1 MPTKNV
7 VNTIIIDKAG
17 AFLTIKRTKTAPK
30 HALHWDLPGGQ
41 VEEGESLEEAA
52 VREALEET
60 NLKIEDLRPAK
71 VENSF
76 RNYFITTKYSGNIE
90 FKKNPESGFVEHN
103 EYKWVTLEEYKKLPN
118 LSINPKEIEEAMEI
132 LSKKALYE
140 QKYQERMM
148 LLLKEGRKENV
159 FKKYSRLGEEYLDFL
174 AKADEENNY
183 KHLAWMAKQLSKDTD
198 WDNYSDYGKFEATR
212 DMVKYL
218 DKFLDYQPRLKRKDI
233 NQYKNG
239 DEIIMAIH
247 KEVLQPQIDRTRKKR
262 AGDPRTQQMVERGE
276 GRIIYEDNTFFVVR
290 PNTTDASCFFGAQSS
305 WCIAQLGNG
314 YFSEYTEK
322 EGKVFYFIKND
333 GLRTDDTFRQ
343 MAVQMSKD
351 GFEMFWDRHDDPYEL
366 YTADWE
372 EFAEFV
378 HSETEIPLKI
388 AEAMFEG
395 IYEDFEDN
403 PPTGGVLASLA
414 DKVQNGQYDT
424 RYARFEA
431 GYDDWSG
438 EGHHYLSPSCYV
450 SLRVSLSS
458 NESLEQFLTSIQN
471 NNQDHN
477 DIGNRIDD
485 ILNGRTEFTDFNGDE
500 HDFDPDELT
509 YPMLNELGFE
519 YPQDNLRYA
528 KREREDDL
536 VTFEIVGRPSNWFAE
551 ITFGID
557 YSMYTLHESLTSDA
571 DDAENFFSN
580 FSDTY
585 ADDANFD
592 DIVDYV
598 IRCIPELNI
607 GGGTLEK
614 IYDDFHNMSEKFK
627 NIRLSFDVGLPGD
640 GVSNIIMK
648 SGEFLLPIAKES
660 GIGSGTGYPFEFPTS
675 TNPDLTFE
683 DYRDQMLIIVKE
695 TFDAFYIEAFSDS
708 RQKQFDFGEK
718 YKAKEIDPP
727 KYDMSLFLYDN
738 DNIEVSI
745 RAVVSFMQT
754 PEEIYNVYE
763 FFKMIDKNFPRIL
776 KMLARQSARAGLKT
790 VNESLAITEKK
801 KKKKSSG
808 KKDACYHKVKSRYKV
823 WPSAYASGALVKC
836 RKVGA
841 KNWGNSKKEELE
853 IAIHNEMS
861 ILEEAPDDAM
871 IKKIYS
877 VLEKEG
883 GAAGLDAI
891 ESQTGAT
898 SEEIAAIIE
907 KEADIKVHDDGD
919 IIDMSGLGD
928 DIKEEIKKYLT
939 EKKKKKK
946 KKKAGTESSKESSLR
961 DWFGRKGAK
970 GGKKGWVDCN
980 APDGKGGYKACGRSS
995 GEKRKKY
1002 PACRPTPGAC
1012 KERGKGKSW
1021 GKKAKK
1027 KGKK

>member
-1 MPTKNV
+1 
-7 VNTIIIDKAG
+7 
-17 AFLTIKRTKTAPK
+17 
-30 HALHWDLPGGQ
+30 
-41 VEEGESLEEAA
+41 
-52 VREALEET
+52 
-60 NLKIEDLRPAK
+60 
-71 VENSF
+71 
-76 RNYFITTKYSGNIE
+76 
-90 FKKNPESGFVEHN
+90 
-103 EYKWVTLEEYKKLPN
+103 
-118 LSINPKEIEEAMEI
+118 MEI

-140 QKYQERMM
+140 QKYQERAL
-148 LLLKEGRKENV
+148 LLLKEGRRENV
-159 FKKYSRLGEEYLDFL
+159 FKKYSRLGEEYLEFL

-198 WDNYSDYGKFEATR
+198 WDNYSDYGKLEATK
-212 DMVKYL
+212 DMAKYL
-218 DKFLDYQPRLKRKDI
+218 ERFLEYQPRLKRKDI

-262 AGDPRTQQMVERGE
+262 ASDPRTQQMVERGE
-276 GRIIYEDNTFFVVR
+276 GRIIYEDDTFFVVR
-290 PNTTDASCFFGAQSS
+290 PETTDASCFFGAQSS

-343 MAVQMSKD
+343 MAVQMSSD
-351 GFEMFWDRHDDPYEL
+351 GFEMFWDRHDDPYEM

-388 AEAMFEG
+388 TEAMFRE

-403 PPTGGVLASLA
+403 LPTGGALASLA
-414 DKVQNGQYDT
+414 DKVENGEYDT
-424 RYARFEA
+424 RYARFAA

-438 EGHHYLSPSCYV
+438 EGHYYLSPSCYV
-450 SLRVSLSS
+450 KLSIPLSS
-458 NESLEQFLTSIQN
+458 NESLNRFLTNEEWRHDEIV
-471 NNQDHN
+471 D
-477 DIGNRIDD
+477 RIED
-485 ILNGRTEFTDFNGDE
+485 ILNGRTEFTDFNGNDY
-500 HDFDPDELT
+500 DFDLDDLT
-509 YPMLNELGFE
+509 YPFLQELGFD
-519 YPQDNLRYA
+519 YPNENLDYS
-528 KREREDDL
+528 KRERGYDL
-536 VTFEIVGRPSNWFAE
+536 VTFEIAGPRPGNYFAE
-551 ITFGID
+551 FSFGID
-557 YSMYTLHESLTSDA
+557 YSMYTLNESLTSDA

-592 DIVDYV
+592 DIVVY
-598 IRCIPELNI
+598 IMQCIPELNI

-614 IYDDFHNMSEKFK
+614 IYDDFYNMSEKFE
-627 NIRLSFDVGLPGD
+627 NITLKFDVDLPGD
-640 GVSNIIMK
+640 GVSRIIME
-648 SGEFLLPIAKES
+648 SGEILLPIAKES
-660 GIGSGTGYPFEFPTS
+660 GISSGTGYPFAFPTS
-675 TNPDLTFE
+675 TNPNLTFE
-683 DYRDQMLIIVKE
+683 DYREQMLVVVRE
-695 TFDAFYIEAFSDS
+695 TFDAFYTEAFSK
-708 RQKQFDFGEK
+708 QKQFDFGEK
-718 YKAKEIDPP
+718 YKAKKITPP
-727 KYDMSLFLYDN
+727 KYGMSLFLYD
-738 DNIEVSI
+738 DDRIKVSI
-745 RAVVSFMQT
+745 KAVVDYMQT
-754 PEEIYNVYE
+754 PEDIYSVYE
-763 FFKMIDKNFPRIL
+763 FFKMIDKYFPQIL
-776 KMLARQSARAGLKT
+776 KMLERQSRNFTGLKA
-790 VNESLAITEKK
+790 VNESLAITEKKKKKK

-861 ILEEAPDDAM
+861 ILEEAPDDAL

-939 EKKKKKK
+939 EKKKK
-946 KKKAGTESSKESSLR
+946 AGTESSKESSLR

-970 GGKKGWVDCN
+970 GSKKGWVDCN

>member
-1 MPTKNV
+1 MPSKNV
-7 VNTIIIDKAG
+7 VNTIIIDKEG
-17 AFLTIKRTKTAPK
+17 AFLTIKRTKTAPR
-30 HALHWDLPGGQ
+30 HALHWDLPGGH
-41 VEEGESLEEAA
+41 VEKGESLEKAA
-52 VREALEET
+52 TREAFEET

-103 EYKWVTLEEYKKLPN
+103 KYKWVTLEEYKKLPN

-159 FKKYSRLGEEYLDFL
+159 FKKYSRLGEEYLEFL

-198 WDNYSDYGKFEATR
+198 WDNYSDYGKLEATK
-212 DMVKYL
+212 DMAKYL
-218 DKFLDYQPRLKRKDI
+218 EKFLDYQPRLKRKDI

-262 AGDPRTQQMVERGE
+262 AADPRTQQMVKRGE
-276 GRIIYEDNTFFVVR
+276 GRIIYEDDTFFVVR
-290 PNTTDASCFFGAQSS
+290 PETEDASCFFGAQSS

-314 YFSEYTEK
+314 YFNEYTEK

-343 MAVQMSKD
+343 MAVQMSRD
-351 GFEMFWDRHDDPYEL
+351 GFEMFWDRHDEPYEL

-378 HSETEIPLKI
+378 NSETEIPLNI
-388 AEAMFEG
+388 AEAIFEG
-395 IYEDFEDN
+395 IYTDFEDY
-403 PPTGGVLASLA
+403 PPTGGELATL
-414 DKVQNGQYDT
+414 DGKVDRGEYDT
-424 RYARFEA
+424 KYARFDT
-431 GYDDWSG
+431 GFDDWG
-438 EGHHYLSPSCYV
+438 ENQMYMSPSCYV
-450 SLRVSLSS
+450 TLQVSLSD
-458 NESLEQFLTSIQN
+458 NESLDRFLTSIQDN
-471 NNQDHN
+471 NLDHD

-485 ILNGRTEFTDFNGDE
+485 ILNGRTEFTDFNGNDYY
-500 HDFDPDELT
+500 FDPDELT
-509 YPMLNELGFE
+509 YPMLEELGFS
-519 YPQDNLRYA
+519 YPEENLDYS
-528 KREREDDL
+528 KRERMDDL
-536 VTFEIVGRPSNWFAE
+536 VTFKIVGRSGNWFAE
-551 ITFGID
+551 ISFGID
-557 YSMYTLHESLTSDA
+557 YGMYTLDETMTSDA

-614 IYDDFHNMSEKFK
+614 IYDDFYNMSEKFE
-627 NIRLSFDVGLPGD
+627 NIRLSFDVDLPGD
-640 GVSNIIMK
+640 GVSSVIMK
-648 SGEFLLPIAKES
+648 SKEFILPIS
-660 GIGSGTGYPFEFPTS
+660 
-675 TNPDLTFE
+675 NPELLNQKVTFE
-683 DYRDQMLIIVKE
+683 DYREQMLIVLKE
-695 TFDAFYIEAFSDS
+695 TFDSFYNEAILDPK
-708 RQKQFDFGEK
+708 QKQFDFGEK
-718 YKAKEIDPP
+718 YKAKKITPP
-727 KYDMSLFLYDN
+727 KYDMSLYLYDD
-738 DNIEVSI
+738 DNVKASI
-745 RAVVSFMQT
+745 KAAVNFMQT

-763 FFKMIDKNFPRIL
+763 FFKMIDKYFPQIL
-776 KMLARQSARAGLKT
+776 KMLARVPQSLPGLKA
-790 VNESLAITEKK
+790 VNESLAIAEKKK

-861 ILEEAPDDAM
+861 ILEEAPDDM
-871 IKKIYS
+871 LIKKIYS

-946 KKKAGTESSKESSLR
+946 KAGTESSKESSLR

-970 GGKKGWVDCN
+970 GSKKGWVDCN

>member
-1 MPTKNV
+1 MPSKNI

-17 AFLTIKRTKTAPK
+17 SFLTIKRTKTAPR
-30 HALHWDLPGGQ
+30 HALHWDLPGGH
-41 VEEGESLEEAA
+41 VEEGESLEKAA
-52 VREALEET
+52 VREAFEET

-71 VENSF
+71 VKNSF

-103 EYKWVTLEEYKKLPN
+103 EYKWVTLEQYKKLPN
-118 LSINPKEIEEAMEI
+118 LSINPKEIEKAMEI

-148 LLLKEGRKENV
+148 FLLKEGRKENV

-174 AKADEENNY
+174 AKADEENNF

-198 WDNYSDYGKFEATR
+198 WDNYSDYGKLEATK
-212 DMVKYL
+212 DMAKYL
-218 DKFLDYQPRLKRKDI
+218 EKFLEYQPRLKRKDI

-239 DEIIMAIH
+239 DDIIMAIH

-276 GRIIYEDNTFFVVR
+276 GRIIYEDDTFFVVR
-290 PNTTDASCFFGAQSS
+290 PETTDASCFFGAQSS
-305 WCIAQLGNG
+305 WCIAQLGNS
-314 YFSEYTEK
+314 YFSHHTEE

-333 GLRTDDTFRQ
+333 GLRTDDDFRQ
-343 MAVQMSKD
+343 MAVQMSREH
-351 GFEMFWDRHDDPYEL
+351 GFEMFWDRHDEPYEL
-366 YTADWE
+366 YTNDWE

-378 HSETEIPLKI
+378 HTETEMPLKI
-388 AEAMFEG
+388 AEAMFEE

-403 PPTGGVLASLA
+403 PPTGGQLVALSN
-414 DKVQNGQYDT
+414 KVDNGDYDT
-424 RYARFEA
+424 KYAKFSAE
-431 GYDDWSG
+431 YDDWSG
-438 EGHHYLSPSCYV
+438 EGHIYMSPSCYV
-450 SLRVSLSS
+450 TLQVSLSDNDYLNDFIS
-458 NESLEQFLTSIQN
+458 NIYERFGYPYTPSILA
-471 NNQDHN
+471 
-477 DIGNRIDD
+477 IRIDD
-485 ILNGRTEFTDFNGDE
+485 VLNGKTNHTDFNDNE
-500 HDFDPDELT
+500 YEIELDDIT
-509 YPMLNELGFE
+509 YPALSELGFQYPEENLE
-519 YPQDNLRYA
+519 YS
-528 KREREDDL
+528 KRERLQD
-536 VTFEIVGRPSNWFAE
+536 IVDFKIKGSPGEWYAE
-551 ITFGID
+551 ISFSQD
-557 YSMYTLHESLTSDA
+557 YAMYTLDESLTADA
-571 DDAENFFSN
+571 DDAERYFESL
-580 FSDTY
+580 SSIYD
-585 ADDANFD
+585 DDADFSGV
-592 DIVDYV
+592 VDY
-598 IRCIPELNI
+598 IMMAIPELNVSE
-607 GGGTLEK
+607 GSLEK
-614 IYDDFHNMSEKFK
+614 IYDDFYDRSEKFK
-627 NIRLSFDVGLPGD
+627 NIELSFDISLPED
-640 GVSNIIMK
+640 GVGEIIMK
-648 SGEFLLPIAKES
+648 SKPFYLPSPKGEMRMSFYE
-660 GIGSGTGYPFEFPTS
+660 
-675 TNPDLTFE
+675 
-683 DYRDQMLIIVKE
+683 YRENLKSVVKE
-695 TFDAFYIEAFSDS
+695 TFDEFYEQAFSK
-708 RQKQFDFGEK
+708 QKQFDFGKK
-718 YKAKEIDPP
+718 YELQSKFAPE
-727 KYDMSLFLYDN
+727 YD
-738 DNIEVSI
+738 VSI
-745 RAVVSFMQT
+745 ERETFGRLRGQIKTKVSYMQT
-754 PEEIYNVYE
+754 PEVISEIYD
-763 FFKMIDKNFPRIL
+763 FFSTIEKYFPQIE
-776 KMLARQSARAGLKT
+776 KMLVRQTQEFSKFLNMDET
-790 VNESLAITEKK
+790 LQITEKKK

-861 ILEEAPDDAM
+861 ILEEAPDDAL

-898 SEEIAAIIE
+898 SEEIAAVIE
-907 KEADIKVHDDGD
+907 KELDIKVHDDGD
-919 IIDMSGLGD
+919 IIDMSGLKD
-928 DIKEEIKKYLT
+928 EISEEIKAFLN
-939 EKKKKKK
+939 EKKKKK

-970 GGKKGWVDCN
+970 GGKSGWVDCN

-1027 KGKK
+1027 KK